1 MAEDCVMHI
10 LIHLV
15 YVLLYSQL
23 VMSSTLCYLL
33 LRVLLALMPKDLH
46 DQIA

>member
-1 MAEDCVMHI
+1 MHI
-10 LIHLV
+10 LIDLV

-33 LRVLLALMPKDLH
+33 LRVLLALMPKNLH
-46 DQIA
+46 DQMI

>member
-1 MAEDCVMHI
+1 MHI

-15 YVLLYSQL
+15 YVLLYSQA
-23 VMSSTLCYLL
+23 VISSTLCYLL
-33 LRVLLALMPKDLH
+33 LRVLALMPKDLH